1 MLDAL
6 FGTDGITDAVAALR
20 LALSMLAGGIVGLE
34 RARRRQSAGLRTH
47 ILICLGA
54 TSLMLLSI
62 WLPEK
67 YAGLRTGDPGR
78 IAAQVVSGIGFLGAG
93 SIIRLGNT
101 IKGLTTAASLWFI
114 AAVGLLIGAGMYV
127 TASLALGFSLVAL
140 VALEPL
146 ERKLFPAE
154 RLKHLVIAYSG
165 NADFP
170 ENARR
175 VIEEFGLQ
183 IQSVDEEKKPKKSES
198 VVRFL
203 VGIPVDTDT
212 ADLYRRVKDI
222 GGVARVDI
230 KEKF

>member
-1 MLDAL
+1 MDPF
-6 FGTDGITDAVAALR
+6 FGTASITDSVAALR
-20 LALSMLAGGIVGLE
+20 LALSLAAGGIIGLE

-54 TSLMLLSI
+54 TALMLLSI
-62 WLPEK
+62 WLPEQ
-67 YAGLRTGDPGR
+67 YEGSRSGDPGR

-114 AAVGLLIGAGMYV
+114 AAVGLIIGAGMYV
-127 TASLALGFSLVAL
+127 PAALALGFSLFAL
-140 VALEPL
+140 VVLEPL

-154 RLKHLVIAYSG
+154 RLKHLVITFTG
-165 NADFP
+165 NSDFP
-170 ENARR
+170 EKARHE
-175 VIEEFGLQ
+175 IEDFGLSV
-183 IQSVDEEKKPKKSES
+183 QSVDVEKNVKKGDS

-203 VGIPVDTDT
+203 VGIPVETDT
-212 ADLYRRVKDI
+212 GELYRRIKDI